1 MYSNSNNGNG
11 AAWARGFAALS
22 AIMLAMGLGLM
33 ASPAAA
39 QPFAY
44 VANANDSTVSVIDTA
59 TNTVVRGP
67 GFPLAVGNFPAG
79 IAVTPDGKHAYV
91 TNLLDNTVSVIDTAT
106 NTVEAATLAVG
117 IRPFGVGIVPP
128 PQGIPFLA
136 FSAKLQIA
144 LDRKAT
150 HDSFALESSF
160 TLSSA
165 ASNGINPVA
174 EPVTLQIGPFFTTT
188 IPPGSFKKNGGLFTF
203 AGVIASVRLQ
213 ALIALVPTGTPRY
226 AFVAAAEGASLT
238 GSTNPVP
245 VTLKIGDDTGVTSVK
260 ALIFH

>member
-1 MYSNSNNGNG
+1 
-11 AAWARGFAALS
+11 
-22 AIMLAMGLGLM
+22 
-33 ASPAAA
+33 
-39 QPFAY
+39 
-44 VANANDSTVSVIDTA
+44 VIDTA
-59 TNTVVRGP
+59 TNTVEAAT
-67 GFPLAVGNFPAG
+67 LAVGSFPIG
-79 IAVTPDGKHAYV
+79 VAVTPDGKHAYV
-91 TNLLDNTVSVIDTAT
+91 ANGNSNTLSVIDTAT